1 MIITCDECNSSF
13 SVGDGLIKESGSKV
27 RCSKC
32 NSVFVAYPQVIED
45 IEKLETGEDELN
57 LDGLDSDLGDFLGD
71 DEEDENLTM
80 STDIDKSELDLS
92 DFDKTLGTTAG
103 LESDDVS
110 EDTEGELELD
120 LDFDQDDD
128 PDLML
133 DDESIA
139 GDDLPELEDLDSL
152 DEAQSVADEVDSALE
167 DLDLELD
174 YETDAGLELEGEDGL
189 DLADLGL
196 EEKTTS
202 TQEEPSAEESD
213 ELDLSDLE
221 LSLDE
226 NTAPEDTGGT
236 GSDDLEFDLEV
247 EEEGVAEVAEADLE
261 IEAADELDFSDL
273 DLEMADASVAEKG
286 LEAGKAAAEDLDLDL
301 DLKAETVA
309 GNEESGADELDLSD
323 LTDIIEDEDA
333 PAAEAQPEEL
343 DLESVLE
350 SDGEEPAAVA
360 DSGDIDELDLSDL
373 EGIMETGE
381 TSTAADDSVQD
392 LELDLDLQMEEKAP
406 QTEAT
411 EAAAVSQD
419 SDELDFSDLENML
432 ESDETPSV
440 ETAEGNDSQ
449 ELDLQFDLDEP
460 GGGGSDETTAG
471 DTVPDAQDDDFLDI
485 EQLLEEGEEDSPLE
499 NVEMDGDVTDLP
511 IEMEAALDDASKGA
525 DAELE
530 LDFDLESELQAKE
543 GLFEAGETDNQLE
556 SNLLASDEVDFL
568 DEGGVE
574 ETELQNVGATS
585 VVGTDDF
592 DSNDMAETDSAY
604 GETQALPGPEGG
616 LPIMEA
622 EDEAPVEHAP
632 KASRSK
638 KSLMVAVLLFLLA
651 VGVLIIPNML
661 GIKIP
666 YVSDINIPYLSE
678 LDVKIPY
685 VSDWLNPEPQDVAG
699 NLKIVP
705 LGNTINGNFVDN
717 AKSGQLFVIKGHIKN
732 EYDHARSYIKVTG
745 KIFLKDQ
752 KMARQA
758 TVYCG
763 NMLSN
768 SDLASLDMA
777 AINKKLSF
785 RSGDKRS
792 NFKVSTGKKV
802 PFMIVFD
809 KLPDNLDEYTVEAEG
824 SAI

>member
-13 SVGDGLIKESGSKV
+13 SVGDNLIKESGSKV

-32 NSVFVAYPQVIED
+32 DSVFVAYPQVIED
-45 IEKLETGEDELN
+45 IAELETGEDELG

-80 STDIDKSELDLS
+80 STDTDESELDLS
-92 DFDKTLGTTAG
+92 DFDDTLGATTG
-103 LESDDVS
+103 LKSNAAS

-128 PDLML
+128 PGLIM

-152 DEAQSVADEVDSALE
+152 DEAQSIADEVDSDPE
-167 DLDLELD
+167 DLEVKLD
-174 YETDAGLELEGEDGL
+174 SETDAELEMEGED
-189 DLADLGL
+189 
-196 EEKTTS
+196 
-202 TQEEPSAEESD
+202 Q
-213 ELDLSDLE
+213 LDLSDLE

-226 NTAPEDTGGT
+226 DTPPENIAGT
-236 GSDDLEFDLEV
+236 NSDDLEFDLDI
-247 EEEGVAEVAEADLE
+247 EEEGIAEVAEADLE
-261 IEAADELDFSDL
+261 IEATDELDFSDL
-273 DLEMADASVAEKG
+273 DFELEDASLAEKG
-286 LEAGKAAAEDLDLDL
+286 SEAGEAEAEDFDLDLNL
-301 DLKAETVA
+301 DLEDETVA
-309 GNEESGADELDLSD
+309 GSEESGTDELDLSD
-323 LTDIIEDEDA
+323 LTDIIEDKAA

-343 DLESVLE
+343 DLELE
-350 SDGEEPAAVA
+350 LGSDDEEPAAVA
-360 DSGDIDELDLSDL
+360 DPGDIDELDLSDL

-381 TSTAADDSVQD
+381 ASTAADDSVQD
-392 LELDLDLQMEEKAP
+392 LEMDLDLQMEENAP
-406 QTEAT
+406 QTEST

-449 ELDLQFDLDEP
+449 EVDLQFDLDEP
-460 GGGGSDETTAG
+460 GDGGSDEATAG

-485 EQLLEEGEEDSPLE
+485 EQLLAEGEENSPLE
-499 NVEMDGDVTDLP
+499 SVEMDGDVTDLP
-511 IEMEAALDDASKGA
+511 LEMEAALDDASKGA

-543 GLFEAGETDNQLE
+543 GLFEADKTDDQLE
-556 SNLLASDEVDFL
+556 SNLLTSDEVEFL
-568 DEGGVE
+568 DEDVVE
-574 ETELQNVGATS
+574 QSEFQDEDATS
-585 VVGTDDF
+585 AVGTDDF
-592 DSNDMAETDSAY
+592 DSNDIAETDSAY
-604 GETQALPGPEGG
+604 GETQALTGPEGG

-622 EDEAPVEHAP
+622 EDETPVEHAP

-638 KSLMVAVLLFLLA
+638 KPLMVAVLLVFLA

-685 VSDWLNPEPQDVAG
+685 LSDWLNPKPQDVAG

-732 EYDHARSYIKVTG
+732 DYDHPRSYIKVTG
-745 KIFLKDQ
+745 KIFLKGQ
-752 KMARQA
+752 KMAKQT

-763 NMLSN
+763 NTLSN
-768 SDLASLDMA
+768 SELASLDMA

-809 KLPDNLDEYTVEAEG
+809 KLPNNLDEYTVEVAG
-824 SAI
+824 STI